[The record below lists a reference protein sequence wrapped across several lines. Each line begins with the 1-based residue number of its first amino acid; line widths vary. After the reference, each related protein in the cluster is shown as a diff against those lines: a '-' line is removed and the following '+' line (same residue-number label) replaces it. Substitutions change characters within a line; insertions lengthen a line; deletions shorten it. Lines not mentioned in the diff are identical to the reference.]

1 MLARMFIEVPIFTKL
16 LEEIGGKSLLKRI
29 QDEIIKDPSKGDV
42 IPGTG
47 GVRKIRISKDSSGKS
62 GGYRV
67 IYLDLPEKRT
77 IYLLTIYDKR
87 VKENI
92 TEEQKKVIRILA
104 QKLKGE

>member
-1 MLARMFIEVPIFTKL
+1 L
-16 LEEIGGKSLLKRI
+16 
-29 QDEIIKDPSKGDV
+29 
-42 IPGTG
+42 IPGAG
-47 GVRKIRISKDSSGKS
+47 GVRKIRVGKNGSGKS

-67 IYLDLPEKRT
+67 IYLDLPEKKI